1 MLLFGKIV
9 LVTLTVLWGLYYI
22 WSVGLLSNTFEGE
35 DSVTRRDLF
44 HVVVAISMAIA
55 HLVGAMFLFGLQWT
69 LIFKI
74 ISAIMFLLWTIF
86 IMVGL
91 LFKSFKTFD
100 IVTNVSIAI
109 ACLIASILAY
119 L

>member
-1 MLLFGKIV
+1 MLTFKKIV
-9 LVTLTVLWGLYYI
+9 LVTLTVLWGLYYV

-44 HVVVAISMAIA
+44 HVVAATTMTMT
-55 HLVGAMFLFGLQWT
+55 HLSCTLFLFGLQWT

-74 ISAIMFLLWTIF
+74 TSGLMLLLWTIF
-86 IMVGL
+86 TTVGL
-91 LFKSFKTFD
+91 FFKSFKTFD
-100 IVTNVSIAI
+100 IVANISIFI
-109 ACLIASILAY
+109 ACLIVTILAY